1 MIFWCPST
9 INFSWISVFRDWVFE
24 GLPIDWVHTFCFT
37 LYTIILIHCHLIFL
51 SGEIPG
57 APCEAQGV
65 PWNPGT
71 PCESQGV
78 PSNPGTPCEA
88 QGVPWNPGAPCEAQ
102 GVPWNPGTPCEAQGV
117 PWNPGAPCEAQ
128 GVPWNPGAPSNP
140 PLPEF
145 HVEWS
150 ENCLI
155 TPYPYLHLVLI
166 SIYLFIHLHIS
177 MSITFYAFLDRFDR
191 PIRLN
196 VRPLQLASAPFHH
209 SSPLK
214 SPPLPCSFHS
224 SQQSTPPFD
233 PQPRTY
239 SFSLLLPIQ
248 IPL

>member
-1 MIFWCPST
+1 MS
-9 INFSWISVFRDWVFE
+9 
-24 GLPIDWVHTFCFT
+24 
-37 LYTIILIHCHLIFL
+37 
-51 SGEIPG
+51 
-57 APCEAQGV
+57 
-65 PWNPGT
+65 
-71 PCESQGV
+71 
-78 PSNPGTPCEA
+78 SNQYFGRHKSRL
-88 QGVPWNPGAPCEAQ
+88 GN
-102 GVPWNPGTPCEAQGV
+102 
-117 PWNPGAPCEAQ
+117 
-128 GVPWNPGAPSNP
+128 SNP

-196 VRPLQLASAPFHH
+196 VRPFQLASARIHH

-214 SPPLPCSFHS
+214 SHPLSCSFRS

-233 PQPRTY
+233 PQPRTFHY
-239 SFSLLLPIQ
+239 SFLFKSPFRSQAFPARFCL
-248 IPL
+248 IPRTVVVLFQEICLQLGTYFCFLFFSRKKMISNFFFKIR